1 MSVTE
6 AGTVKL
12 IGGRLCLD
20 FVNAVGGRKG
30 NQSGKRLRQD
40 FGQIRADKLTEF
52 LDLVMWSQH
61 AGILTD
67 KEARHL
73 LREAKSRPT
82 DAKSVFERGLRLRE
96 AIYRILK
103 SLISGWKVEARDL
116 DILNEELTIAQSH
129 DRLVFTAGQVTWG
142 WDGAQ
147 DALDRMLWLI
157 TQSAAELLTADELSK
172 VRECGGED
180 CGWLFLDT
188 SRNHSRQWCDMQD
201 CGNLAKVR
209 RFRSRLRAPQRENQ

>member
-1 MSVTE
+1 MSGTE

-20 FVNAVGGRKG
+20 FVNAVGGR
-30 NQSGKRLRQD
+30 NHHPSGKRLRQD
-40 FGQIRADKLTEF
+40 YGQIRADKLLEY
-52 LDLVMWSQH
+52 LDLVEWSRH

-67 KEARHL
+67 KEAKNLTRDAEQRPL
-73 LREAKSRPT
+73 EARQ
-82 DAKSVFERGLRLRE
+82 VFARGLRLRE

-103 SLISGWKVEARDL
+103 ALVSGWKIDAADVDT
-116 DILNEELTIAQSH
+116 LNQELTIAQSH
-129 DRLVFTAGQVTWG
+129 DRLIITAGQFSWG
-142 WDGAQ
+142 WEGSR
-147 DALDRMLWLI
+147 DALDRMLWVI
-157 TQSAAELLTADELSK
+157 TQSAAELLTADEISR

-188 SRNHSRQWCDMQD
+188 SRNRSRQWCDMQD

-209 RFRSRLRAPQRENQ
+209 RFRTRQRQNM